1 MKLSIQLL
9 SDWLN
14 NNMNKKILI
23 RKQEQEDLD
32 EVLIDL
38 KLIEYKGER
47 KDAIDDYISHSALL
61 LHGNGSVIMDGLE
74 LDLPSDTFEI
84 PLNGLKQPEVD
95 KDALSFET
103 ERAHYLLMPQ

>member
-9 SDWLN
+9 SEWLN

-23 RKQEQEDLD
+23 RKQELEDLD
-32 EVLIDL
+32 EVLIQ
-38 KLIEYKGER
+38 
-47 KDAIDDYISHSALL
+47 KDAIDDYTSHSALL
-61 LHGNGSVIMDGLE
+61 LHGNGSVITNGLE

-95 KDALSFET
+95 KGSLSFET
-103 ERAHYLLMPQ
+103 ESAHYLLMLQ